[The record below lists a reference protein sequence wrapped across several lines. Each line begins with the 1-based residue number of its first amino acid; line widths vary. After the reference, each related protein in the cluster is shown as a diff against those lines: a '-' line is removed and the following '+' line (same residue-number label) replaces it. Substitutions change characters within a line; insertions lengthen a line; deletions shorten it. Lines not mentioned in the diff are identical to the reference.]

1 MMKKLLLAL
10 PVLTLAIGGSTACAT
25 KKFVRTE
32 VGGVNDKVTTL
43 SGQLEANE
51 QRTKENEQKIAQVDE
66 KAGVA
71 DGKAVAAGRSA
82 DEAKQAAQQ
91 VAAKADAIDK
101 ASRKLVYEVVLSE
114 AQGGFKFGRAVLP
127 DEAKAQLDKLVTDI
141 SADPKNVFFEIE
153 GHTDSAGSAK
163 YNESLGQER
172 AESVK
177 LYLYET
183 HKVPLHKINVIS
195 YGESKPVSPNK
206 TRAGRAE
213 NRRIVVRVLS

>member
-1 MMKKLLLAL
+1 MLRKFFVAI
-10 PVLTLAIGGSTACAT
+10 PITVLCIGGSTACAT

-66 KAGVA
+66 KAGQA
-71 DGKAVAAGRSA
+71 DTKAVAAGRSA

-163 YNESLGQER
+163 FNESLGQER

-206 TRAGRAE
+206 TRTGRAE

>member
-66 KAGVA
+66 KAGQA
-71 DGKAVAAGRSA
+71 DTKAVAAGRSA

-101 ASRKLVYEVVLSE
+101 ASRKLIYEVVLSE

-127 DEAKAQLDKLVTDI
+127 DEAKAQLDKLVTDL

-163 YNESLGQER
+163 YNEELGQER
-172 AESVK
+172 AEAVK

-183 HKVPLHKINVIS
+183 HKVPLHKMNVIS

-206 TRAGRAE
+206 TRTGRAE

>member
-66 KAGVA
+66 KAGQA
-71 DGKAVAAGRSA
+71 DTKAVAAGRSA
-82 DEAKQAAQQ
+82 DEAKQAAAA
-91 VAAKADAIDK
+91 VSAKADAIDK
-101 ASRKLVYEVVLSE
+101 ASRKLIYEVVLSE

-127 DEAKAQLDKLVTDI
+127 DEAKAHLDKLVTDL

-163 YNESLGQER
+163 YNEELGQER
-172 AESVK
+172 AEAVK

-183 HKVPLHKINVIS
+183 HKVPLHKMNVIS

-206 TRAGRAE
+206 TRTGRAE

>member
-1 MMKKLLLAL
+1 MKKFLLAL
-10 PVLTLAIGGSTACAT
+10 PVITLAIGGSTACAT

-32 VGGVNDKVTTL
+32 VSGVNDKVTTL
-43 SGQLEANE
+43 SGQLEQNE
-51 QRTKENEQKIAQVDE
+51 QRTKENEAKIAQVDD
-66 KAGVA
+66 KAGQA
-71 DGKAVAAGRSA
+71 DTKAVAAGRSA

-91 VAAKADAIDK
+91 VAAKTDAIDK

-163 YNESLGQER
+163 FNESLGQER

-206 TRAGRAE
+206 TRTGRAE

>member
-1 MMKKLLLAL
+1 MMKKFVLAL
-10 PVLTLAIGGSTACAT
+10 PVITLAIGGSTACAT

-51 QRTKENEQKIAQVDE
+51 QRTKENETKIAQVDE

-91 VAAKADAIDK
+91 VAAKTEAIDK

-114 AQGGFKFGRAVLP
+114 AQGGFKFGRAILP

-163 YNESLGQER
+163 YNEALGQER

-195 YGESKPVSPNK
+195 YGEAKPVSPNK
-206 TRAGRAE
+206 TRTGRAE

>member
-1 MMKKLLLAL
+1 MKKFLLAL
-10 PVLTLAIGGSTACAT
+10 PVVALAIGGSTACAT

-82 DEAKQAAQQ
+82 DEAKQAAAA
-91 VAAKADAIDK
+91 VNAKADAIDK

-114 AQGGFKFGRAVLP
+114 AQGGFKFGRATLP
-127 DEAKAQLDKLVTDI
+127 DEAKAQLDKLITDI

-163 YNESLGQER
+163 YNEQLGQER
-172 AESVK
+172 ADAVK
-177 LYLYET
+177 MYLYET
-183 HKVPLHKINVIS
+183 HKVPLHKINVVS

-206 TRAGRAE
+206 TRTGRAE

>member
-32 VGGVNDKVTTL
+32 VSGVNDKVTTL

-66 KAGVA
+66 KAGQA
-71 DGKAVAAGRSA
+71 DTKAVAAGRSA

-101 ASRKLVYEVVLSE
+101 ASRKLIYEVVLSE
-114 AQGGFKFGRAVLP
+114 AQGGFKFGRATLP
-127 DEAKAQLDKLVTDI
+127 DEAKAQLDKLVTDL
-141 SADPKNVFFEIE
+141 STDPKNVFFEIE

-163 YNESLGQER
+163 YNEELGQER
-172 AESVK
+172 AEAVK
-177 LYLYET
+177 MYLYET
-183 HKVPLHKINVIS
+183 HKVPLHKMNVVS
-195 YGESKPVSPNK
+195 YGEAKPVSPNK
-206 TRAGRAE
+206 TRTGRAE

>member
-1 MMKKLLLAL
+1 MTKRFLMAV
-10 PVLTLAIGGSTACAT
+10 PIVALAIGSSTACAT

-32 VGGVNDKVTTL
+32 VSGVNDKVTTL
-43 SGQLEANE
+43 SSQLEQNE
-51 QRTKENEQKIAQVDE
+51 QRTKENEQKISQVDDR
-66 KAGVA
+66 VTQT

-82 DEAKQAAQQ
+82 DEAKQAAAR
-91 VAAKADAIDK
+91 VDAKADAIDK

-114 AQGGFKFGRAVLP
+114 AQGGFKFNKALLP

-141 SADPKNVFFEIE
+141 SADPKAVWFEIE
-153 GHTDSAGSAK
+153 GHTDAAGTAK
-163 YNESLGQER
+163 YNEQLGMQR
-172 AESVK
+172 AEAVK

-206 TRAGRAE
+206 TREGRAE
-213 NRRIVVRVLS
+213 NRRIVVRVLG

>member
-32 VGGVNDKVTTL
+32 VSGVNDKVTTL

-66 KAGVA
+66 KAGQA
-71 DGKAVAAGRSA
+71 DTKAVAAGRSA

-101 ASRKLVYEVVLSE
+101 ASRKLIYEVVLSE
-114 AQGGFKFGRAVLP
+114 AQGGFKFGRATLP
-127 DEAKAQLDKLVTDI
+127 DEAKAQLDKLVTDL
-141 SADPKNVFFEIE
+141 STDPKNVFFEIE

-163 YNESLGQER
+163 FNEELGQER
-172 AESVK
+172 AEAVK
-177 LYLYET
+177 MYLYET
-183 HKVPLHKINVIS
+183 HKVPLHKMNVVS

>member
-1 MMKKLLLAL
+1 MRIFTVTLLAALAVL
-10 PVLTLAIGGSTACAT
+10 PARAFAQGGGFAIGPRVT
-25 KKFVRTE
+25 FVRGSE
-32 VGGVNDKVTTL
+32 DLPESSRRFVG
-43 SGQLEANE
+43 
-51 QRTKENEQKIAQVDE
+51 
-66 KAGVA
+66 
-71 DGKAVAAGRSA
+71 AAMRLGGGRSA

-114 AQGGFKFGRAVLP
+114 AQGGFKFGRATLP

-163 YNESLGQER
+163 YNEALGQER
-172 AESVK
+172 ADSVK

-195 YGESKPVSPNK
+195 YGEAKPVAPNK
-206 TRAGRAE
+206 TRDGRAQ
-213 NRRIVVRVLS
+213 NRRVVVRVLS

>member
-32 VGGVNDKVTTL
+32 VSGVNDKVTTL

-51 QRTKENEQKIAQVDE
+51 QRTKENEQKIAQVDD
-66 KAGVA
+66 KAGQA
-71 DGKAVAAGRSA
+71 DTKAVAAGRSA

-101 ASRKLVYEVVLSE
+101 ASRKLIYEVVLSE
-114 AQGGFKFGRAVLP
+114 AQGGFKFGRATLP
-127 DEAKAQLDKLVTDI
+127 DEAKAQLDKLVTDL
-141 SADPKNVFFEIE
+141 STDPKNVFFEIE

-163 YNESLGQER
+163 YNEELGQER
-172 AESVK
+172 AEAVK
-177 LYLYET
+177 MYLYET
-183 HKVPLHKINVIS
+183 HKVPLHKMNVVS

-206 TRAGRAE
+206 TKTGRAE